1 VADYYTRLYRPEA
14 VAARNDPLFEA
25 LNRFSD
31 TMRLRWRKEAGGRD
45 AGYAPGGATWL
56 QFRSASYYHDRL
68 KEAPNHLLTRW
79 ATVRRQQGLL
89 SLDELCEIAQLSD
102 AQLDSAD
109 MAEGARD
116 CLGLEEWDL
125 AHNGNLRPHL
135 RYVATLTPEQRRMAM
150 SAEGLPFT
158 RMSLAQQQQFL
169 AYAVGQPL
177 ESLDELAGAVLR
189 VDYTHPGEFQWL
201 PPEALRWIMPVEPG
215 PQGRRA
221 LMPPIR
227 ARTREA
233 VLQAVHQLEPQVREA
248 VLKSGRYY
256 QIPEEQTNGF
266 LQEAEVV
273 PTRTDLVI
281 AYIPGTANR
290 LLIREFHRNG
300 DRGFK
305 V

>member
-1 VADYYTRLYRPEA
+1 
-14 VAARNDPLFEA
+14 
-25 LNRFSD
+25 
-31 TMRLRWRKEAGGRD
+31 
-45 AGYAPGGATWL
+45 
-56 QFRSASYYHDRL
+56 
-68 KEAPNHLLTRW
+68 
-79 ATVRRQQGLL
+79 
-89 SLDELCEIAQLSD
+89 LDNLCDIAQLSD
-102 AQLDSAD
+102 AQLDGAD

-116 CLGLEEWDL
+116 CFGLEEWDL
-125 AHNGNLRPHL
+125 AHNGHLRPHL
-135 RYVATLTPEQRRMAM
+135 RYLATLTSEQRHMGM

-169 AYAVGQPL
+169 AYGVNQPL

-189 VDYTHPGEFQWL
+189 VEYTHPGEFQWL

-233 VLQAVHQLEPQVREA
+233 ALEAARRLEPQVREGL
-248 VLKSGRYY
+248 LKFARYY
-256 QIPEEQTNGF
+256 KRSEEEMDGF
-266 LQEAEVV
+266 FQKAEVL
-273 PTRTDLVI
+273 PTRLDLVI
-281 AYIPGTANR
+281 VYIPGTANR
-290 LLIREFHRNG
+290 LLIHEFGRDV